1 MMNDHDDVKNDYDYD
16 DYDYDDE
23 EYEYKYFVDYPVGQ
37 KSRLLKIFQ
46 SFLVSIIIYF
56 FCFKKVFGKIVDE
69 VSNKINRVLLY
80 VVKGKFSLSVSLYHC
95 YLLFLFGIF
104 IVFITF
110 YLQ

>member
-69 VSNKINRVLLY
+69 VSNKFNRVPLY
-80 VVKGKFSLSVSLYHC
+80 VVKGKFSLSVSL

-110 YLQ
+110 Y